1 MKLSYKRLKRVNF
14 WTDFRR
20 KKFQWKL
27 IKSHLNQLQ
36 NSYPLHNHYGIQ
48 DGMDSTK
55 NASPRSPCA
64 GFSLFHWIYIIWKFA
79 KQKHKWKSFFFI
91 HTFFPNPSNKK
102 HLQRKCVKTIKK
114 NEKKWMEKNMM
125 NDFYLNEKQTNK
137 QSSFVNHKRWR

>member
-55 NASPRSPCA
+55 NASPHSRCA
-64 GFSLFHWIYIIWKFA
+64 GFSSFIGFISSESLQNKNISEKVFFSYILFSQILA
-79 KQKHKWKSFFFI
+79 TKS
-91 HTFFPNPSNKK
+91 TYNANVWRPWRKMKK
-102 HLQRKCVKTIKK
+102 R
-114 NEKKWMEKNMM
+114 MEKNMM